1 MLGQKCHFAHGDA
14 ELRKPD
20 DPITQEVMNLALKSV
35 QWHNCNQ
42 GGRGM
47 RGGGGNDGGRGN
59 GMSRGGGRGGFR
71 GGQQQHNPNGGGGRG
86 GYQ

>member
-42 GGRGM
+42 GGRGGM

-59 GMSRGGGRGGFR
+59 GMGRGGGRGGFR
-71 GGQQQHNPNGGGGRG
+71 GGQQ
-86 GYQ
+86 